1 MEKTIDKDVLDS
13 YNKGIEKN
21 RLRTDLGLIEFERT
35 KEIILENI
43 PQKPSV
49 IYDIGGGYG
58 EYSWWLAS
66 LGHRVYLYDISE
78 KNIEMADDLQDEY
91 KNISL
96 EAKEVADARSI
107 NRPDSSADVILLF
120 GPLYHI
126 VEYKERQEALKEC
139 YRLLKPKGK
148 LFTAAITKYAT
159 LLWAIRV
166 YGVKNDLLDESEFME
181 MIKRELKDGQHIRN
195 PESNYRGMGRSYF
208 HLPELLEKEL
218 SEAGF
223 RNNDIRGVIG
233 PLWLIPNID
242 EKWKQEEK
250 QKNIM
255 GIVKM
260 LEKEQSI
267 MGISTHI
274 LSISEKK

>member
-43 PQKPSV
+43 PKESST

-66 LGHRVYLYDISE
+66 LGHKAYLYDISE
-78 KNIEMADDLQDEY
+78 KNIEMANDLQNEY
-91 KNISL
+91 RSVKL
-96 EAKEVADARSI
+96 ETKEVADARSI
-107 NRPDSSADVILLF
+107 NRPDNSADVILLF

-139 YRLLKPKGK
+139 YRLLKPNGK
-148 LFTAAITKYAT
+148 LFTSAITKYVT
-159 LLWAIRV
+159 LLWAITV
-166 YGVKNDLLDESEFME
+166 YGIKNDLLDEPEFME
-181 MIKRELKDGQHIRN
+181 MIKREIKDGQHIRN
-195 PESNYRGMGRSYF
+195 ENSKYKGMGRSYF

-218 SEAGF
+218 FEAGF
-223 RNNDIRGVIG
+223 KNNDIRGVIG
-233 PLWLIPNID
+233 PLWLIPDID
-242 EKWKQEEK
+242 EKWKQKEK
-250 QKNIM
+250 RENIM
-255 GIVKM
+255 EIVRL
-260 LEKEQSI
+260 LEKEKSI

-274 LSISEKK
+274 LSISNK

>member
-1 MEKTIDKDVLDS
+1 MAKTIDKDVLDS

-43 PQKPSV
+43 PQKSSV

-66 LGHRVYLYDISE
+66 LGHKVYLYDISE

-91 KNISL
+91 KSVTL
-96 EAKEVADARSI
+96 EAMEVADARSI

-139 YRLLKPKGK
+139 YRLLKPDGK

-159 LLWAIRV
+159 LLWAITV
-166 YGVKNDLLDESEFME
+166 YGVKNNLLDEPEFME
-181 MIKRELKDGQHIRN
+181 MIERELKDGQHIRN
-195 PESNYRGMGRSYF
+195 PESSYRGMGRSYF
-208 HLPELLEKEL
+208 HLPELLGKEL
-218 SEAGF
+218 SEVGF

-233 PLWLIPNID
+233 PLWLIPDID
-242 EKWKQEEK
+242 EKWKQKKKRES
-250 QKNIM
+250 IM
-255 GIVKM
+255 KVVRL
-260 LEKEQSI
+260 LEKEEAL
-267 MGISTHI
+267 MGVSTHI
-274 LSISEKK
+274 ISISEK

>member
-1 MEKTIDKDVLDS
+1 MKKTIDKDVLDS
-13 YNKGIEKN
+13 YNKGIEKD

-66 LGHRVYLYDISE
+66 HGHKVYLYDISE
-78 KNIEMADDLQDEY
+78 KNIEMANDLQDEY
-91 KNISL
+91 KNIKL
-96 EAKEVADARSI
+96 AVKEVSDARNI
-107 NRPDSSADVILLF
+107 NRPDNSADAILLF

-126 VEYKERQEALKEC
+126 VEYQERQEALREC
-139 YRLLKPKGK
+139 YRLLKPEGK

-159 LLWAIRV
+159 LLWAV
-166 YGVKNDLLDESEFME
+166 TTYGIKNDLLDEPEFME
-181 MIKRELKDGQHIRN
+181 MVKRELKDGQHIRN
-195 PESNYRGMGRSYF
+195 PNSRYKGMGRSYF
-208 HLPELLEKEL
+208 HLPELLGKEL

-223 RNNDIRGVIG
+223 KNNDIRGVIG
-233 PLWLIPNID
+233 PLWLIQDID
-242 EKWKQEEK
+242 EKWKQKEK
-250 QKNIM
+250 RETIM
-255 GIVKM
+255 GIVRL

-267 MGISTHI
+267 MGLSTHI
-274 LSISEKK
+274 VSISNK